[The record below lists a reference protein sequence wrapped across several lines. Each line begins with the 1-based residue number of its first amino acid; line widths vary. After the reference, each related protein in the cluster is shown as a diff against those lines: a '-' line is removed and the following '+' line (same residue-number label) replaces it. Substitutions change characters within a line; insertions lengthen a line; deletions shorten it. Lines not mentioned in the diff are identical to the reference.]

1 MNQPQYLPAVENA
14 SHPGLMLDGH
24 GVAEFKF
31 ATHLGRKGCNKFGI
45 EAFKA
50 GAALEVLAQRVGV
63 FNCHDP
69 LKRCLSSATSC
80 CYLAAERGAVLLRVK
95 HGGTLMVSASLIF
108 TDPMALSSRR
118 ASSALRNLSLCLLS
132 SRLFLS
138 YSSS

>member
-1 MNQPQYLPAVENA
+1 MCSTWFKTAIPFTLHWQQAREVVQRPMLCIKFVLVMNQPQYLPAVENA

-31 ATHLGRKGCNKFGI
+31 ATHLGRKGCNKFGL

-80 CYLAAERGAVLLRVK
+80 CYLAAKRLSKRGLAA
-95 HGGTLMVSASLIF
+95 G
-108 TDPMALSSRR
+108 
-118 ASSALRNLSLCLLS
+118 
-132 SRLFLS
+132 
-138 YSSS
+138 